1 MEKIL
6 SEIKEAFNNIS
17 PYIQR
22 HTAEVCPSCPNV
34 CCVKRHSYYDKD
46 DMVFI
51 HALGL
56 KGNGCKA
63 DSEDSEPCRFLQ
75 EKGCFLPR
83 YMRPF
88 RCTWYFC
95 ERLLDSMQSD
105 RAKEYRAF
113 VSAFQ
118 NLQNI
123 RQRFLEMVESKG

>member
-6 SEIKEAFNNIS
+6 SEIKEAFNCIS

-22 HTAEVCPSCPNV
+22 HTAEVCPSCPSV
-34 CCVKRHSYYDKD
+34 CCVNRHSYYDKD

-75 EKGCFLPR
+75 EDGCSLPR

-95 ERLLDSMQSD
+95 ERLLDSLQRD

-123 RQRFLEMVESKG
+123 RQRLLELVGTER